1 MNYENQVVK
10 HNYSLFIFKYKDK
23 LALNR
28 EYLVSWNL
36 RYTFIDFI
44 RFLPWC
50 VLPNMFI
57 YIDGFSDDCIWR
69 TGTDQ
74 HWSRLCHSRDRY
86 RFSLTFWAPSL
97 WSNLH
102 RKSSFRSNF
111 LPWVLPTNVNDWLH
125 PEKVWCESIPF
136 SNLNPIYL
144 YLFCLNFYLRLFKR
158 LYQHSRTNYNREWT

>member
-1 MNYENQVVK
+1 MESKVYF
-10 HNYSLFIFKYKDK
+10 HRLYSVFTLMCASKYV
-23 LALNR
+23 
-28 EYLVSWNL
+28 YLYRWFFRWLYMTYRHGSTL
-36 RYTFIDFI
+36 ITTFH
-44 RFLPWC
+44 P
-50 VLPNMFI
+50 
-57 YIDGFSDDCIWR
+57 
-69 TGTDQ
+69 
-74 HWSRLCHSRDRY
+74 RDRY

>member
-28 EYLVSWNL
+28 EYLVPWNL

-57 YIDGFSDDCIWR
+57 YIDGFSDNCIWR

-74 HWSRLCHSRDRY
+74 HWSRLSIQETVIDFHSHFELRHCDQIY
-86 RFSLTFWAPSL
+86 IESHLSGLTSY
-97 WSNLH
+97 H
-102 RKSSFRSNF
+102 GSSRQTSMIDFIQKRSG
-111 LPWVLPTNVNDWLH
+111 VNQY
-125 PEKVWCESIPF
+125 PF
-136 SNLNPIYL
+136 QIWTPYIFIY
-144 YLFCLNFYLRLFKR
+144 FV
-158 LYQHSRTNYNREWT
+158 